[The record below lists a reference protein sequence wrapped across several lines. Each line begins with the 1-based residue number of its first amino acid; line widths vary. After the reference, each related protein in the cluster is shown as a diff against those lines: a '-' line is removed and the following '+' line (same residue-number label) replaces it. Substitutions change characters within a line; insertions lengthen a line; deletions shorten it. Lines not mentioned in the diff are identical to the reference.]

1 VGGRAPRESEGCVF
15 RREEKDEPA
24 AATREIRLVP
34 ARIFTQAGW
43 IVGKLHVAS
52 EWRMINFIN
61 NMPEFFSLADVIL
74 EGRPKVIPLFT
85 LQRSAI
91 QFIVVETEP
100 EKEID
105 GGTRNQIEHP
115 ISSLLVNGVLHG
127 VISAPQGVRLS
138 DFLSRQ
144 KGFVLVKDVRFQ
156 LRNPW
161 EKRVIDHEEPLVL
174 LNPNSVVGVSEW

>member
-1 VGGRAPRESEGCVF
+1 MFRKKDSEL
-15 RREEKDEPA
+15 EEPVQE
-24 AATREIRLVP
+24 TRDVRLVP

-61 NMPEFFSLADVIL
+61 NVPEFFSLADVLL

-91 QFIVVETEP
+91 QFIVVESEP
-100 EKEID
+100 EKEVD
-105 GGTRNQIEHP
+105 PGMRNQIEHP
-115 ISSLLVNGVLHG
+115 VSCLLVNGVLHG
-127 VISAPQGVRLS
+127 VISVIRGVRLS
-138 DFLSRQ
+138 DHLSRL
-144 KGFVLVKDVRFQ
+144 KGFVMVKDVRFQ

-161 EKRVIDHEEPLVL
+161 EKRVIDHEESLVL
-174 LNPNSVVGVSEW
+174 LNPQAVVGVSEW